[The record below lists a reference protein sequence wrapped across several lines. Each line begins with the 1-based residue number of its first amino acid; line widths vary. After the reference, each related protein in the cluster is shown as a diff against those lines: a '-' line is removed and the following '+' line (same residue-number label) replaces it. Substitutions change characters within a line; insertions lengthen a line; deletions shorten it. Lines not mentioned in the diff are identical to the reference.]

1 MKKLL
6 QWGMTLSA
14 VLASALLLPQSSQ
27 ACTNLIVGKNASVDG
42 SVIVS
47 YAADSHTLY
56 GELYHWAARD
66 WEPGHMM
73 DVYVW
78 DTGEYKG
85 QIPQVAHTYNVVGN
99 MNEHQV
105 CITETTWGGL
115 EQLEGTEGLIDYG
128 SLIYIALQRSKSARE
143 AIDVMTGLVRD
154 HGTAAP
160 ERPSPSLT
168 RTRYGSWS

>member
-14 VLASALLLPQSSQ
+14 VIASALLLPQSSL

-78 DTGEYKG
+78 DSGEYKG

-105 CITETTWGGL
+105 CITETT
-115 EQLEGTEGLIDYG
+115 
-128 SLIYIALQRSKSARE
+128 S
-143 AIDVMTGLVRD
+143 
-154 HGTAAP
+154 
-160 ERPSPSLT
+160 
-168 RTRYGSWS
+168 